1 MVGVGKTPHTAASV
15 PVQGRPI
22 ASTEIT
28 APRQGMFAAL
38 AFRDYRLLWWGLV
51 VSNIGT
57 WMQMVAQG
65 YLVYSLTHSPF
76 ALGLVGFVRAVP
88 VFTFS
93 LFAGV
98 VADRVD
104 RRILLIVTQTLAAIF
119 ALVLA
124 VLTSTGVVTVWMIL
138 ILAFLSASVASFD
151 NPTRQALV
159 PDIVGKEYIANAVAL
174 NSAAFNGTG
183 ILDPSLAGVALGIVG
198 TAACFY
204 INAAS
209 FLAVIVALIL
219 MASVPN
225 RTMRKQTMLQNLRE
239 GFGYV
244 RGNRVVA
251 SLLILIGA
259 VGFLGRPYT
268 QLMPAVQRDVLHVGA
283 TGLGIL
289 MAFSGIGALGG
300 ALAIAALSTFRHRGL
315 LLMISVGAFGVAI
328 IAFAL
333 SRSFPLSLGLL
344 TVVGCSGTM
353 SMSLTNMIIQLRVPG
368 DLRGRVMSMY
378 TMIAMGMMP
387 LGSMALGT
395 IANFV
400 GVPKTLLFG
409 GVGCIIALVLV
420 NLWVPTV
427 HNET

>member
-183 ILDPSLAGVALGIVG
+183 ILGPSLAGVALGIVG

-400 GVPKTLLFG
+400 GVPETLLFG

>member
-1 MVGVGKTPHTAASV
+1 MVGKSTETAA
-15 PVQGRPI
+15 PR
-22 ASTEIT
+22 IT
-28 APRQGMFAAL
+28 AIGAAPAISAPRQGMFASL
-38 AFRDYRLLWWGLV
+38 AFRDYRLLWWGLI

-65 YLVYSLTHSPF
+65 YLVYQLTNSPF
-76 ALGLVGFVRAVP
+76 ALGLVGFVRAIP

-104 RRILLIVTQTLAAIF
+104 RRRLLIVTQSLAAVF
-119 ALVLA
+119 ALILGILA
-124 VLTSTGVVTVWMIL
+124 STGVVTVWMIL
-138 ILAFLSASVASFD
+138 VLAFASASVASFD

-159 PDIVGKEYIANAVAL
+159 PDIVGKDYIANAVAL

-183 ILDPSLAGVALGIVG
+183 ILGPSLAGVALGIVG

-204 INAAS
+204 INAVS
-209 FLAVIVALIL
+209 FLAVIIALWFMSSI
-219 MASVPN
+219 PN

-239 GFGYV
+239 GFAYV
-244 RGNRVVA
+244 REHRLVA
-251 SLLILIGA
+251 SSLILIA
-259 VGFLGRPYT
+259 SVSFLGRPYT
-268 QLMPAVQRDVLHVGA
+268 QLMPAIQRDVLHVGA
-283 TGLGIL
+283 TGLGLL

-300 ALAIAALSTFRHRGL
+300 ALAIAALSTYAHRGL
-315 LLMISVGAFGVAI
+315 LLMISIASFGAAL
-328 IAFAL
+328 IAFAF

-344 TVVGCSGTM
+344 VVVGCAGTM

-368 DLRGRVMSMY
+368 ELRGRVMSMY

-395 IANFV
+395 IASFT
-400 GVPKTLLFG
+400 GVPETIVIG
-409 GVGCIIALVLV
+409 GIGCIVALILV
-420 NLWVPTV
+420 NLWVPTLRS
-427 HNET
+427 ET